1 MNLRT
6 TDSLTDRLI
15 NILLQSDLISDAFER
30 ATQLNLPNWY
40 IGAGCIAQSVWNHFH
55 GYSLE
60 SFIGDVDLVY
70 FEPTDLS
77 FEAEDAVIQ
86 QAAKYFGGFSLPVDI
101 KNQARVHLWYEEK
114 FGYKI
119 SPYKSV
125 EQAIDTWPTTSTTVA
140 LRPSGS
146 TYAVYAPYGLDDLFS
161 LTIRPNKVQVT
172 KEIYQAKC
180 QKWGKCWPKLKF
192 EPW

>member
-1 MNLRT
+1 MNLY
-6 TDSLTDRLI
+6 TDRLL
-15 NILLQSDLISDAFER
+15 NIIFQSDLISDAFER
-30 ATQLNLPNWY
+30 ATRLNLPNWY

-86 QAAKYFGGFSLPVDI
+86 QAAEYFEGFLIPVDI
-101 KNQARVHLWYEEK
+101 KNQARVHLWYPEK

-119 SPYKSV
+119 SPYQSV
-125 EQAIDTWPTTSTTVA
+125 ENAIDTWPTTATAVA
-140 LRPSGS
+140 LRPDGS

-161 LTIRPNKVQVT
+161 LTIRPNKVQIT
-172 KEIYQAKC
+172 REIYEEKC
-180 QKWGKCWPKLKF
+180 QKWGQCWPKLKF
-192 EPW
+192 ELWE